1 MRTHHIKKYQKRANF
16 CLKNFPLFFLC
27 ADDIFKKSSTLIIRK
42 PNNNLYNNINK
53 LQPMLQ
59 KNDFIHPEDA
69 AALDQLESIPG
80 FKTIVK
86 KFLSIGAE
94 QMQYGMNMASSIRLS
109 PTQLPELY
117 NHLPPIC
124 KKLGIEEP
132 EFYLTMSPEPN
143 AWTFGDTRVFIT
155 ITSGLV
161 EYLSS
166 DELDAV
172 LAHECG
178 HVLLRHVLYQ
188 SIAGFMKDGLNALG
202 LLGPLAMPVE
212 LAFYYWQRKSELSA
226 DRVSCFITS
235 PETTARVMARLSGGP
250 TSITG
255 KINLEEWAKQAD
267 KYEEIR
273 TDDTWNKT
281 LQLVATA
288 WLSHPFAAVRVREI
302 LRWADSSQ
310 YKMLASQEGTRT
322 LGTSCP
328 NCGAE
333 ILPNWQFCK
342 ICGRPLKKD

>member
-1 MRTHHIKKYQKRANF
+1 
-16 CLKNFPLFFLC
+16 
-27 ADDIFKKSSTLIIRK
+27 
-42 PNNNLYNNINK
+42 
-53 LQPMLQ
+53 MLH

-94 QMQYGMNMASSIRLS
+94 QLQYGMNMASSIRLS

-124 KKLGIEEP
+124 KKMGIEEP

-143 AWTFGDTRVFIT
+143 AWTFGDTRVFVT
-155 ITSGLV
+155 VTSGLV

-178 HVLLRHVLYQ
+178 HILLHHVLYQ
-188 SIAGFMKDGLNALG
+188 SIAGCMKEGLNALG
-202 LLGPLAMPVE
+202 LLGPLGMPIE

-235 PETTARVMARLSGGP
+235 PETTARVMARLAGGP
-250 TSITG
+250 TSITS

-267 KYEEIR
+267 RYEEIR

-281 LQLVATA
+281 LQTIATA
-288 WLSHPFAAVRVREI
+288 WQNHPFAAVRVREI
-302 LRWADSSQ
+302 LKWANTNQ
-310 YKMLASQEGTRT
+310 YKML
-322 LGTSCP
+322 TSHDVDEAMGLHCQK
-328 NCGAE
+328 CGAE
-333 ILPNWQFCK
+333 ILSDWKFCK
-342 ICGRPLKKD
+342 NCGEHIK